1 MNGQFLH
8 FYQVIIVDCFQVA
21 IIRHFKCR
29 KHCYLKSEC
38 SKIISGRGSALDLT
52 GEPSSWTLIRIR
64 SAGYRL
70 MMLVMV
76 VVYSHTVVHLL
87 LTLLFTFSC

>member
-52 GEPSSWTLIRIR
+52 GEPSS
-64 SAGYRL
+64 
-70 MMLVMV
+70 
-76 VVYSHTVVHLL
+76 
-87 LTLLFTFSC
+87 